1 MRITQYHGLEV
12 LHMIFTENKE
22 AHTVAVYDI
31 KTSDGKT
38 VRVCIGDEAYCDAS
52 PEEIERRRAYARQ
65 VAWNIEL
72 AATKRRSEMSAPAAG

>member
-1 MRITQYHGLEV
+1 MV
-12 LHMIFTENKE
+12 FTENKE

-31 KTSDGKT
+31 KASDGKT
-38 VRVCIGDEAYCDAS
+38 YKVYIGDEGYCDAS

-72 AATKRRSEMSAPAAG
+72 AAAKRRAEMSAPSAG

>member
-1 MRITQYHGLEV
+1 MV
-12 LHMIFTENKE
+12 FTENKE

-31 KTSDGKT
+31 KASDGKT
-38 VRVCIGDEAYCDAS
+38 YKVYIGDEGYCDAS

-72 AATKRRSEMSAPAAG
+72 AAAKRRAEMAAPDAG